1 MKRLII
7 PVCLLA
13 AALTLGAQTRNTTD
27 TTVTRTVT
35 VERDYKPII
44 QGATKQNQSPAIIQ
58 EEQTLNPVVYSTY
71 SESLPVGFNVHA
83 LPAAETTFSS
93 QSPLQG
99 MVDGALGHR
108 NTHFAFGYRI
118 AEKKRL
124 SLDLFARHDA
134 MWGRQTLSNS
144 TLGLQLTRHFSA
156 CELYFGVNGN
166 NEYYSRYGRYYSGDN
181 QLSVA
186 KASQMHPYDWQDS
199 WLVNTQIGLRSR
211 GNTMVRYDLNT
222 GYSAYIL
229 PNAATEHQVRTR
241 LDAVWVLS
249 DEHNAGLNAYVQNN
263 FYKASDSLRLSHS
276 QLGNRHAF
284 RLEPYYQYF
293 GNKFRIHAGINF
305 DFNLGSGHLMSGGDN
320 ISFAPS
326 PNLSFD
332 WFLMKDIVD
341 LYAKANGTF
350 GTSTL
355 LEFMQTNRY
364 MDYTACLTS
373 DHVDDYTPIDAQ
385 IGFKIRPMATLLFD
399 IYAGYA
405 YQINQLLLIAP
416 SVNFAQHN
424 PQSSIG
430 FYYSDWQRWKVG
442 ATMQYH
448 YRDIINI
455 HLSGNYYHW
464 TCQRIE
470 ANDMQK
476 DIYDRPSWDAA
487 LRIDAHIDS
496 KWTIYSDNT
505 FVGSR
510 CAFTTE
516 KDNATNAVVTLRP
529 VISLNLGASYA
540 VNRWLTT
547 YLQLN
552 NYLNRHNDLY
562 YGYQSQGINF
572 LIGAKYNF

>member
-1 MKRLII
+1 MKRLTLSL
-7 PVCLLA
+7 CLMASVLA
-13 AALTLGAQTRNTTD
+13 LSAQTAAD
-27 TTVTRTVT
+27 TTITRTVT
-35 VERDYKPII
+35 VERDYQPTI
-44 QGATKQNQSPAIIQ
+44 QTAVKQNQSPAVIQ
-58 EEQTLNPVVYSTY
+58 EELTLNPVVYSTY

-83 LPAAETTFSS
+83 LPAAETSFSS
-93 QSPLQG
+93 QTPLQG

-166 NEYYSRYGRYYSGDN
+166 NEYYSRYGRYYDGDRG
-181 QLSVA
+181 LTVKS
-186 KASQMHPYDWQDS
+186 ASDMHPYDWQDS

-211 GNTMVRYDLNT
+211 GNATVRYDLNT

-229 PNAATEHQVRTR
+229 PNAVTEHQIRTR

-263 FYKASDSLRLSHS
+263 FYQVSDSLGIPPSDYN
-276 QLGNRHAF
+276 NRHAF
-284 RLEPYYQYF
+284 RLEPYYGYN
-293 GNKFRIHAGINF
+293 GNRFRIHAGINF
-305 DFNLGSGHLMSGGDN
+305 DFNLGAGRLMSGGDN

-326 PNLSFD
+326 PNVSFD

-341 LYAKANGTF
+341 LYGTANGTF

-364 MDYTACLTS
+364 MDYTTCLTS
-373 DHVDDYTPIDAQ
+373 HHVDDYTPVDAQ
-385 IGFKIRPMATLLFD
+385 LGFKIRPMATMLFD
-399 IYAGYA
+399 IYAGYS
-405 YQINQLLLIAP
+405 YQINQLLLVAP
-416 SVNFAQHN
+416 SVYFAQHN
-424 PQSSIG
+424 PQSYIDFS
-430 FYYSDWQRWKVG
+430 YSDWQRWKVG
-442 ATMQYH
+442 ASLQYH
-448 YRDIINI
+448 YRDILNI

-464 TCQRIE
+464 ICQRIE
-470 ANDMQK
+470 ADA
-476 DIYDRPSWDAA
+476 IPVSVYDRPSWDAH
-487 LRIDAHIDS
+487 LRVDVHIDS
-496 KWTIYSDNT
+496 KWSLYSDNT

-510 CAFTTE
+510 RAFTMVE
-516 KDNATNAVVTLRP
+516 NGATDATATLKP
-529 VISLNLGASYA
+529 IISLNAGVSYS
-540 VNRWLTT
+540 VNRWLST

-552 NYLNRHNDLY
+552 NYLNRRNDLY
-562 YGYQSQGINF
+562 YGYQSQGIHF
-572 LIGAKYNF
+572 LLGAKYCW

>member
-1 MKRLII
+1 MKRLIF
-7 PVCLLA
+7 PACLLT

-108 NTHFAFGYRI
+108 NTHFAFSYRI

-229 PNAATEHQVRTR
+229 PNAATEHQICTR

-249 DEHNAGLNAYVQNN
+249 DEHQAGLNAYVQNN
-263 FYKASDSLRLSHS
+263 FYQVSDSLGLSHADYH
-276 QLGNRHAF
+276 NRHAF
-284 RLEPYYQYF
+284 RLEPYYGYN
-293 GNKFRIHAGINF
+293 GNRFRIHAGINF
-305 DFNLGSGHLMSGGDN
+305 DFNLGAGHMMSGGDN

-332 WFLMKDIVD
+332 WFLMKEVID
-341 LYAKANGTF
+341 LYGKANGTF

-373 DHVDDYTPIDAQ
+373 DHVDDYTPVDAQ
-385 IGFKIRPMATLLFD
+385 LGFKIRPMATMLFD

-510 CAFTTE
+510 RAFTTE

>member
-1 MKRLII
+1 MKRLIF
-7 PVCLLA
+7 PACLLT
-13 AALTLGAQTRNTTD
+13 AALTLGAQTRNAAD

-35 VERDYKPII
+35 VERDFQPVI
-44 QGATKQNQSPAIIQ
+44 QNATKQNQSPAILQ
-58 EEQTLNPVVYSTY
+58 EEIVLNPVVYSTY
-71 SESLPVGFNVHA
+71 SEALPVGFNVHA

-118 AEKKRL
+118 AEKKRM

-144 TLGLQLTRHFSA
+144 TLGLQVTRHFSA

-166 NEYYSRYGRYYSGDN
+166 NEYYSRYGRYYIGDN

-186 KASQMHPYDWQDS
+186 KASQMRPYDWQDS

-249 DEHNAGLNAYVQNN
+249 DEHQAGLNAYVQNN
-263 FYKASDSLRLSHS
+263 FYQVSDSLGLSHADYH
-276 QLGNRHAF
+276 NRHAF
-284 RLEPYYQYF
+284 RLEPYYGYN
-293 GNKFRIHAGINF
+293 GNRFRIHAGINF
-305 DFNLGSGHLMSGGDN
+305 DFNLGAGHMMSGGDN

-332 WFLMKDIVD
+332 WFLMKDIID

-364 MDYTACLTS
+364 MDYSTCFTNN
-373 DHVDDYTPIDAQ
+373 HVDDYTPIDAQ

-510 CAFTTE
+510 RAFTTE

>member
-1 MKRLII
+1 MKRLIF
-7 PVCLLA
+7 PACLLT
-13 AALTLGAQTRNTTD
+13 AALTLGAQTRSTAD

-35 VERDYKPII
+35 VERDFQPVI
-44 QGATKQNQSPAIIQ
+44 QNATKQNQSPAILQ
-58 EEQTLNPVVYSTY
+58 EEIVLNPVVYSTY
-71 SESLPVGFNVHA
+71 SEALPVGFNVHA

-118 AEKKRL
+118 AEKKRM

-144 TLGLQLTRHFSA
+144 TLGLQVTRHFSA
-156 CELYFGVNGN
+156 CELYFGVDGN
-166 NEYYSRYGRYYSGDN
+166 NGYFSRYGRYFDGDHG
-181 QLSVA
+181 LTVPS
-186 KASQMHPYDWQDS
+186 ASKMNAADWQNS
-199 WLVNTQIGLRSR
+199 WLINTRIGLRSR
-211 GNTMVRYDLNT
+211 GNTTVRYDLNT

-229 PNAATEHQVRTR
+229 PNAITEHQVRTR
-241 LDAVWVLS
+241 LDAVWVPS

-341 LYAKANGTF
+341 LYAKATGTF

-364 MDYTACLTS
+364 MDYSTCFTNN
-373 DHVDDYTPIDAQ
+373 HVDDYTPIDAQ

>member
-1 MKRLII
+1 MKRLTLSL
-7 PVCLLA
+7 CLMA
-13 AALTLGAQTRNTTD
+13 SALTLSAQTTADSTI
-27 TTVTRTVT
+27 TRTVT
-35 VERDYKPII
+35 VERDYQPTI
-44 QGATKQNQSPAIIQ
+44 QTATKQNQSPAIIQ
-58 EEQTLNPVVYSTY
+58 EDIPLNPVVYSTY
-71 SESLPVGFNVHA
+71 SETLPIGFNVHA

-93 QSPLQG
+93 LVPPQG
-99 MVDGALGHR
+99 VFSSALGHR
-108 NTHFAFGYRI
+108 NYHLAFGYHI
-118 AEKKRL
+118 AEKKRV
-124 SLDLFARHDA
+124 SLDIFANYDA
-134 MWGRQTLSNS
+134 MWGRQTLSDAR
-144 TLGLQLTRHFSA
+144 LGLQVTRHYSS
-156 CELYFGVNGN
+156 CELYFGVDGN
-166 NEYYSRYGRYYSGDN
+166 NEYFSRYGRYYDGSNG
-181 QLSVA
+181 LTIKS
-186 KASQMHPYDWQDS
+186 ASLLKESDWQNS
-199 WLVNTQIGLRSR
+199 WLINTRIGIRSR
-211 GNTMVRYDLNT
+211 GNTTVRYNLNT

-229 PNAATEHQVRTR
+229 PYAITEHQVRTR

-249 DEHNAGLNAYVQNN
+249 DEHHAGLNAYVQNN

-276 QLGNRHAF
+276 LFANRHAF

-305 DFNLGSGHLMSGGDN
+305 DFNLGTGHMMSGGDN

-341 LYAKANGTF
+341 LYGKANGTF

-364 MDYTACLTS
+364 MDYSACFTRN
-373 DHVDDYTPIDAQ
+373 HVDDYTPIDAQ
-385 IGFKIRPMATLLFD
+385 IGFKIRPMATMLFD

-405 YQINQLLLIAP
+405 YLINQLLLMAP
-416 SVNFAQHN
+416 SVSFAQHN
-424 PQSSIG
+424 SQSFID

-442 ATMQYH
+442 ATLQYH
-448 YRDIINI
+448 YRDIIDI

-476 DIYDRPSWDAA
+476 GIYDRPSWDAA
-487 LRIDAHIDS
+487 LRIDANIDS

-510 CAFTTE
+510 YAFTTE
-516 KDNATNAVVTLRP
+516 KDNASSAVVTLRP
-529 VISLNLGASYA
+529 IISLNAGASYA

-552 NYLNRHNDLY
+552 NYLNRHNDIY
-562 YGYQSQGINF
+562 YGYQSQGFHF
-572 LIGAKYNF
+572 LFGVKYLF

>member
-1 MKRLII
+1 MKRLIF
-7 PVCLLA
+7 PACLLT
-13 AALTLGAQTRNTTD
+13 AALTLGAQTRSTAD

-35 VERDYKPII
+35 VERDFQPVI
-44 QGATKQNQSPAIIQ
+44 QNATKQNQSPAILQ
-58 EEQTLNPVVYSTY
+58 EEIVLNPVVYSTY

-166 NEYYSRYGRYYSGDN
+166 NEYYSRYGRYYIGDN

-186 KASQMHPYDWQDS
+186 KASQMRPYDWQDS

-249 DEHNAGLNAYVQNN
+249 DEHQAGLNAYVQNN
-263 FYKASDSLRLSHS
+263 FYQVSDSLGLSHADYH
-276 QLGNRHAF
+276 NRHAF
-284 RLEPYYQYF
+284 RLEPYYGYN
-293 GNKFRIHAGINF
+293 GNRFRIHAGINF
-305 DFNLGSGHLMSGGDN
+305 DFNLGAGHMMSGGDN

-332 WFLMKDIVD
+332 WFLMKEVID
-341 LYAKANGTF
+341 LYGKANGSF

>member
-1 MKRLII
+1 MKRLIF
-7 PVCLLA
+7 PACLLT
-13 AALTLGAQTRNTTD
+13 AALTLGAQTRNAAD

-35 VERDYKPII
+35 VERDFQPVI
-44 QGATKQNQSPAIIQ
+44 QNATKQNQSPAILQ
-58 EEQTLNPVVYSTY
+58 EEIVLNPVVYSTY
-71 SESLPVGFNVHA
+71 SEALPVGFNVHA

-118 AEKKRL
+118 AEKKRM

-144 TLGLQLTRHFSA
+144 TLGLQVTRHFSA

-166 NEYYSRYGRYYSGDN
+166 NEYYSRYGRYYIGDN

-186 KASQMHPYDWQDS
+186 KASQMRPYDWQDS

-249 DEHNAGLNAYVQNN
+249 DEHQAGLNAYVQNN
-263 FYKASDSLRLSHS
+263 FYQVSDSLGLSHADS
-276 QLGNRHAF
+276 HNRHAF
-284 RLEPYYQYF
+284 RLEPYYGYN
-293 GNKFRIHAGINF
+293 GNRFRIHAGINF
-305 DFNLGSGHLMSGGDN
+305 DFNLGAGHMMSGGDN

-332 WFLMKDIVD
+332 WFLMKDIID

-364 MDYTACLTS
+364 MDYSTCFTNN
-373 DHVDDYTPIDAQ
+373 HVDDYTPIDAQ

-510 CAFTTE
+510 RAFTTE

>member
-1 MKRLII
+1 MKRLIF
-7 PVCLLA
+7 PVCLLT
-13 AALTLGAQTRNTTD
+13 AALTLGAQTRSTTD

-35 VERDYKPII
+35 VERDFQPVI
-44 QGATKQNQSPAIIQ
+44 QNATKQNQSPAILQ
-58 EEQTLNPVVYSTY
+58 EEIVLNPVVYSTY

-118 AEKKRL
+118 AEKKRM
-124 SLDLFARHDA
+124 SLDLFANHDA
-134 MWGRQTLSNS
+134 MWGRQTLSRS

-166 NEYYSRYGRYYSGDN
+166 NGYFSRYGRYFDGDHG
-181 QLSVA
+181 LTVSS
-186 KASQMHPYDWQDS
+186 ASKMNAADWQDS

-211 GNTMVRYDLNT
+211 GNATVRYDLNT

-249 DEHNAGLNAYVQNN
+249 DEHQAGLNAYVQNN

>member
-1 MKRLII
+1 MKRLIF
-7 PVCLLA
+7 PACLLT
-13 AALTLGAQTRNTTD
+13 AALTLGAQTRNAAD

-35 VERDYKPII
+35 VERDFQPVI
-44 QGATKQNQSPAIIQ
+44 QNATKQNQSPAILQ
-58 EEQTLNPVVYSTY
+58 EEIVLNPVVYSTY
-71 SESLPVGFNVHA
+71 SEALPVGFNVHA

-118 AEKKRL
+118 AEKKRM

-144 TLGLQLTRHFSA
+144 TLGLQVTRHFSA

-166 NEYYSRYGRYYSGDN
+166 NEYYSRYGRYYIGDN

-186 KASQMHPYDWQDS
+186 KASQMRPYDWQDS

-249 DEHNAGLNAYVQNN
+249 DEHQAGLNAYVQNN
-263 FYKASDSLRLSHS
+263 FYQVSDSFGLSHADYH
-276 QLGNRHAF
+276 NRHAF
-284 RLEPYYQYF
+284 RLEPYYGYN
-293 GNKFRIHAGINF
+293 GNRFRIHAGINF
-305 DFNLGSGHLMSGGDN
+305 DFNLGAGHMMSGGDN

-332 WFLMKDIVD
+332 WFLMKDIID

-364 MDYTACLTS
+364 MDYSTCFTNN
-373 DHVDDYTPIDAQ
+373 HVDDYTPIDAQ

-424 PQSSIG
+424 PQSYLG

-442 ATMQYH
+442 AQLQYH
-448 YRDIINI
+448 WRDILNI

-510 CAFTTE
+510 RAFTTE

>member
-13 AALTLGAQTRNTTD
+13 AALTLNAQTRNTTD

-83 LPAAETTFSS
+83 LPAAKTTFSS

-118 AEKKRL
+118 AEKKRM
-124 SLDLFARHDA
+124 SLDLFANHDA
-134 MWGRQTLSNS
+134 MWGRQTLSRS

-211 GNTMVRYDLNT
+211 GNATVRYDLNT

-229 PNAATEHQVRTR
+229 PNVATEHQVRTR
-241 LDAVWVLS
+241 LNAVWVLS
-249 DEHNAGLNAYVQNN
+249 DEHQAGLNAYVQNN
-263 FYKASDSLRLSHS
+263 FYQVSDSLGIAHS
-276 QLGNRHAF
+276 DYHNRHAF
-284 RLEPYYQYF
+284 RLEPYYGYN
-293 GNKFRIHAGINF
+293 GNRFRIHAGINF
-305 DFNLGSGHLMSGGDN
+305 DFNLGAGHMMSGGDN

-332 WFLMKDIVD
+332 WFLMKEVID
-341 LYAKANGTF
+341 LYGKANGTF

-373 DHVDDYTPIDAQ
+373 DHVDDYTPVDAQ
-385 IGFKIRPMATLLFD
+385 LGFKIRPMATMLLD

-405 YQINQLLLIAP
+405 YQINQLLLVAP
-416 SVNFAQHN
+416 TTEFNSHN
-424 PQSSIG
+424 PQSYLG

-442 ATMQYH
+442 AQLQYH
-448 YRDIINI
+448 WRDILNI

-464 TCQRIE
+464 ICQRIE
-470 ANDMQK
+470 ADAIPA
-476 DIYDRPSWDAA
+476 DVYDRPSWDAH
-487 LRIDAHIDS
+487 LRVDVHIDS
-496 KWTIYSDNT
+496 KWSLYSDNT

-510 CAFTTE
+510 RAFTMLENGDT
-516 KDNATNAVVTLRP
+516 DATATLKP

-540 VNRWLTT
+540 VNRWLST
-547 YLQLN
+547 YIQLN

-572 LIGAKYNF
+572 LLGVKYLF

>member
-1 MKRLII
+1 MKRLTLSL
-7 PVCLLA
+7 CLVA
-13 AALTLGAQTRNTTD
+13 SALTLSAQTTADSTI
-27 TTVTRTVT
+27 TRTVT
-35 VERDYKPII
+35 VERDYQPTI
-44 QGATKQNQSPAIIQ
+44 QTATKQNLSPAIIQ
-58 EEQTLNPVVYSTY
+58 EDIPLNPVVYSTY
-71 SESLPVGFNVHA
+71 SETLPIGFNVHA

-93 QSPLQG
+93 QTPSQG
-99 MVDGALGHR
+99 IVDGALGHR

-118 AEKKRL
+118 AEKKRV

-144 TLGLQLTRHFSA
+144 TLGLQVTRHFSA
-156 CELYFGVNGN
+156 CELYFGVDGN
-166 NEYYSRYGRYYSGDN
+166 NDYYSRYGRYFDGDHG
-181 QLSVA
+181 LTVKS
-186 KASQMHPYDWQDS
+186 ASLMNPHDWQNS
-199 WLVNTQIGLRSR
+199 WLINTRIGLRSR
-211 GNTMVRYDLNT
+211 GNTTVRYDLNT

-229 PNAATEHQVRTR
+229 PNAITEHQVRTR

-263 FYKASDSLRLSHS
+263 FYKASDTLGLSHA
-276 QLGNRHAF
+276 LFGNRHAF
-284 RLEPYYQYF
+284 RLEPYYQYL

-305 DFNLGSGHLMSGGDN
+305 DFNLGTGRMMSGGDN

-341 LYAKANGTF
+341 LYGKANGTF

-364 MDYTACLTS
+364 MDYSACFTNN
-373 DHVDDYTPIDAQ
+373 HVDDYTPIDAQ
-385 IGFKIRPMATLLFD
+385 IGFKIRPMATMLFD

-416 SVNFAQHN
+416 SVYFAQHN
-424 PQSSIG
+424 SQSFID

-442 ATMQYH
+442 ATLQYH

-476 DIYDRPSWDAA
+476 GIYDRPSWDAA

-510 CAFTTE
+510 RAFTTE
-516 KDNATNAVVTLRP
+516 KDNASNAVAPLRP
-529 VISLNLGASYA
+529 IVSLNLGASYA

-552 NYLNRHNDLY
+552 NYLNRHNDIY
-562 YGYQSQGINF
+562 YGYQSQGIHF
-572 LIGAKYNF
+572 LFGVKYLF

>member
-1 MKRLII
+1 MKRLIF
-7 PVCLLA
+7 PVCLLT
-13 AALTLGAQTRNTTD
+13 AALTLGAQTRNAAD

-35 VERDYKPII
+35 VERDFQPVI
-44 QGATKQNQSPAIIQ
+44 QNATKQNQSPAILQ
-58 EEQTLNPVVYSTY
+58 EEIVLNPVVYSTY
-71 SESLPVGFNVHA
+71 SEALPVGFNVHA

-118 AEKKRL
+118 AEKKRM

-144 TLGLQLTRHFSA
+144 TLGLQVTRHFSA

-166 NEYYSRYGRYYSGDN
+166 NEYYSRYGRYYIGDN

-186 KASQMHPYDWQDS
+186 KASQMRPYDWQDS

-249 DEHNAGLNAYVQNN
+249 DEHQAGLNAYVQNN
-263 FYKASDSLRLSHS
+263 FYQVSDSLGLSHADYH
-276 QLGNRHAF
+276 NRHAF
-284 RLEPYYQYF
+284 RLEPYYGYN
-293 GNKFRIHAGINF
+293 GNRFRIHAGINF
-305 DFNLGSGHLMSGGDN
+305 DFNLGAGHMMSGGDN

-332 WFLMKDIVD
+332 WFLMKDIID

-364 MDYTACLTS
+364 MDYSTCFTNN
-373 DHVDDYTPIDAQ
+373 HVDDYTPIDAQ

-510 CAFTTE
+510 RAFTTE

>member
-13 AALTLGAQTRNTTD
+13 AALTLNAQTRNTTD

>member
-1 MKRLII
+1 MKRLIF
-7 PVCLLA
+7 PACLLT

-108 NTHFAFGYRI
+108 NTHFAFSYRI

-222 GYSAYIL
+222 RYSAYIL
-229 PNAATEHQVRTR
+229 PNAATEHQICTR

-249 DEHNAGLNAYVQNN
+249 DEHQAGLNAYVQNN
-263 FYKASDSLRLSHS
+263 FYQVSDSLGLSHADYH
-276 QLGNRHAF
+276 NRHAF
-284 RLEPYYQYF
+284 RLEPYYGYN
-293 GNKFRIHAGINF
+293 GNRFRIHAGINF
-305 DFNLGSGHLMSGGDN
+305 DFNLGAGHMMSGGDN

-332 WFLMKDIVD
+332 WFLMKEVID
-341 LYAKANGTF
+341 LYGKANGTF

-373 DHVDDYTPIDAQ
+373 DHVDDYTPVDAQ
-385 IGFKIRPMATLLFD
+385 LGFKIRPMATMLFD

-510 CAFTTE
+510 RAFTTE

>member
-1 MKRLII
+1 MKRLTLSL
-7 PVCLLA
+7 CLVA
-13 AALTLGAQTRNTTD
+13 SALTLSAQNTTD
-27 TTVTRTVT
+27 STFTRTVT
-35 VERDYKPII
+35 VERDYQPTI
-44 QGATKQNQSPAIIQ
+44 QTAVKQNQSPAVIQ
-58 EEQTLNPVVYSTY
+58 EKLTLNPVVYSTY
-71 SESLPVGFNVHA
+71 SETLPIGFNVHA

-93 QSPLQG
+93 QTPSQG
-99 MVDGALGHR
+99 VVDGALGHR

-118 AEKKRL
+118 AEKKRV
-124 SLDLFARHDA
+124 SLDLFANHDA

-144 TLGLQLTRHFSA
+144 TLGLQVTRHFSA

-166 NEYYSRYGRYYSGDN
+166 NEYYSRYGRYYDGDRG
-181 QLSVA
+181 LTVKS
-186 KASQMHPYDWQDS
+186 ASLMNPYDWQNS
-199 WLVNTQIGLRSR
+199 WLINTRIGLRSR
-211 GNTMVRYDLNT
+211 GNTTVRYDLNT

-229 PNAATEHQVRTR
+229 PNAITEHQVRTR

-263 FYKASDSLRLSHS
+263 FYKASDSLGLSHS

-305 DFNLGSGHLMSGGDN
+305 DFNLGTGRMMSGGDN

-326 PNLSFD
+326 PNVSFD

-341 LYAKANGTF
+341 LYGKANGTF

-364 MDYTACLTS
+364 MDYSACFTNN
-373 DHVDDYTPIDAQ
+373 HVDDYTPIDAQ
-385 IGFKIRPMATLLFD
+385 IGFKIRPMATMLFD
-399 IYAGYA
+399 IYAGYS
-405 YQINQLLLIAP
+405 YQINQLLLVAP
-416 SVNFAQHN
+416 SVYFAQHN
-424 PQSSIG
+424 AQSYID

-442 ATMQYH
+442 ATLQYH

-455 HLSGNYYHW
+455 HISGNYYHW

-470 ANDMQK
+470 ANDIQK
-476 DIYDRPSWDAA
+476 GIYDRPSWDAA

-510 CAFTTE
+510 RAFTAEE
-516 KDNATNAVVTLRP
+516 KGAANTVATLRP
-529 VISLNLGASYA
+529 IVSLNLGASYA

-547 YLQLN
+547 YIQLN

-562 YGYQSQGINF
+562 YGYQSQGIHF
-572 LIGAKYNF
+572 LFGVKYLF